1 MFLNANS
8 DTRSGR
14 RRSRGWALMGAAVLW
29 IVLLVTVSHAGATH
43 APLARAAQDDKPT
56 RAFFKLCAD
65 CHEPD
70 RIRETK
76 RTRGGWEEV
85 IEKMIEKGATGSDQ
99 DFDLTLQYLLANYGM
114 VNINQSPAEEIAIVI
129 GLLPKEAEAIVA
141 YRKEKG
147 NFKNYDALAQMPGVD
162 VKKLDAKKDVMLF

>member
-1 MFLNANS
+1 MVLNPARRARLARSARIWVLAPATAVWILVFLTVKS
-8 DTRSGR
+8 T
-14 RRSRGWALMGAAVLW
+14 GAAPV
-29 IVLLVTVSHAGATH
+29 A
-43 APLARAAQDDKPT
+43 ARQDDKPT
-56 RAFFKLCAD
+56 RAFFKVCSD

-99 DFDLTLQYLLANYGM
+99 DFDQVLQYLLASYGM
-114 VNINQSPAEEIAIVI
+114 VNINQATPEEIALVVD
-129 GLLPKEAEAIVA
+129 LTAKEANAIVA

-162 VKKLDAKKDVMLF
+162 VKKLEAKKDVMLF